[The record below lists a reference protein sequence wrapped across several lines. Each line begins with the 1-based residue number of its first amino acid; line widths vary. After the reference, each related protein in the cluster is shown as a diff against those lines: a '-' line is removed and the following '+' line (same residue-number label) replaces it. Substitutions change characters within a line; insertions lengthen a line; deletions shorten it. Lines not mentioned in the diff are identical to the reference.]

1 MADIGWHDHKPDNPR
16 GHRHLALTF
25 PSVNSALKHL
35 TAWMLSLCAVPLL
48 IVLVVLGYLLVLIG
62 SVCGR
67 SLRELKRER
76 RNGMKGDL

>member
-1 MADIGWHDHKPDNPR
+1 
-16 GHRHLALTF
+16 
-25 PSVNSALKHL
+25 
-35 TAWMLSLCAVPLL
+35 MLSLCAVPLL

>member
-1 MADIGWHDHKPDNPR
+1 
-16 GHRHLALTF
+16 
-25 PSVNSALKHL
+25 VNSAIKH
-35 TAWMLSLCAVPLL
+35 TAAWLLSLCAVPLL

-76 RNGMKGDL
+76 RNGTMGNL